1 MGALHSNRMAANTS
15 PTEDEIDRFVEL
27 YEEIGTTSGVAEHD
41 DVDWSRPT
49 VTKHLKRRGAIEDN
63 SSSDSGESE
72 DGSQPEP
79 EPEPEP
85 ADGGTM
91 VEEVEESIPIEEQF
105 SDILED
111 EPPSPNEILWDVL
124 ATDPDIKEKH
134 AEYLRQFEDQYTVF
148 SPDDVSGRLNDLK
161 ITNKRM
167 TISRVVKNY
176 RMEINRKLQKNEELA
191 KREEWALLLTKTT
204 GNPRYLRE
212 ADTSGSVAQ
221 YDQAGPTIEGPADEQ
236 QGARGDQIQAPSPG
250 GEPARGRD
258 RSPAPQQGNRGER
271 YGQDDPRAP
280 SSPSAGQPPRAG
292 GAGGQPPRGGEPHQ
306 ARGAEGGE
314 QGLNQF
320 QQKILEM
327 LEQQIDGQQH
337 QQPSSPSESDSLSEQ
352 IQEIAEIQQTLDQMG
367 DGGGQD
373 EELTQAIQQVNEQV
387 DQKLARLE
395 AKVSEMDGGGAST
408 QQQPVATGGEGGIVS
423 EIAALSQT
431 VDDPEVIGKVIESQM
446 DPEVIK
452 AKAETEE
459 AENDAKFKRAI
470 AEAVSPTATEKAVD
484 ALMNLTSGLN
494 SAAQQAA
501 EQPQPQQPTQTP
513 RQQQAA
519 QPQQEKSR
527 GVEVV
532 EDDQQQAE
540 EPAMSDPAEGTEESS
555 PLREQGEEEL
565 AETDTTDEADEEV
578 EE

>member
-63 SSSDSGESE
+63 SSSDSGESDDE
-72 DGSQPEP
+72 SQPEP

-91 VEEVEESIPIEEQF
+91 VEEVEESVPIEEQF

-280 SSPSAGQPPRAG
+280 PSASAGQPPRAG
-292 GAGGQPPRGGEPHQ
+292 GAGGQPPRGEEPPRT
-306 ARGAEGGE
+306 RGGEGGE

-327 LEQQIDGQQH
+327 LEQQIDGQQP

-367 DGGGQD
+367 GGDQQN
-373 EELTQAIQQVNEQV
+373 EELTQAIQQINDQV

-395 AKVSEMDGGGAST
+395 AKVSEMDGGANSS
-408 QQQPVATGGEGGIVS
+408 PAPPTGGGGESGTIGA
-423 EIAALSQT
+423 IAALAQQIE
-431 VDDPEVIGKVIESQM
+431 DPDVLSTVIESQM

-459 AENDAKFKRAI
+459 VKDEAKFKRAL
-470 AEAVSPTATEKAVD
+470 AEAVSPAATEKAIE
-484 ALMNLTSGLN
+484 AFSNLTSGLN
-494 SAAQQAA
+494 SAAQQAQQ
-501 EQPQPQQPTQTP
+501 QPQRQQPAQQPRQPQQQQGGQTQ
-513 RQQQAA
+513 
-519 QPQQEKSR
+519 SR
-527 GVEVV
+527 DVQVV

>member
-72 DGSQPEP
+72 DESQPEP

-85 ADGGTM
+85 VDGGTM

-280 SSPSAGQPPRAG
+280 SSAPAGQPPRAG
-292 GAGGQPPRGGEPHQ
+292 GAGGQPPRGEGPHQ

-327 LEQQIDGQQH
+327 LEQQIDGQQP

-367 DGGGQD
+367 GGDQQN
-373 EELTQAIQQVNEQV
+373 EELTQAIQQINEQV

-395 AKVSEMDGGGAST
+395 AKVSEMDGGTNPSPA
-408 QQQPVATGGEGGIVS
+408 PPTGGAEESGTIGA
-423 EIAALSQT
+423 IAALAQQIE
-431 VDDPEVIGKVIESQM
+431 DPDVLSTVIESQM

-459 AENDAKFKRAI
+459 VKDEAKFKRAL
-470 AEAVSPTATEKAVD
+470 AEAVSPAATEKAIE
-484 ALMNLTSGLN
+484 AFSNLTSGLN
-494 SAAQQAA
+494 SAAQQAQ
-501 EQPQPQQPTQTP
+501 QPRQPQQPAQQP
-513 RQQQAA
+513 R
-519 QPQQEKSR
+519 QPQQQQGGQAQNR
-527 GVEVV
+527 DVQVV

-540 EPAMSDPAEGTEESS
+540 EPAMSDPAEATEESS

-565 AETDTTDEADEEV
+565 AETDTPDEADEEV